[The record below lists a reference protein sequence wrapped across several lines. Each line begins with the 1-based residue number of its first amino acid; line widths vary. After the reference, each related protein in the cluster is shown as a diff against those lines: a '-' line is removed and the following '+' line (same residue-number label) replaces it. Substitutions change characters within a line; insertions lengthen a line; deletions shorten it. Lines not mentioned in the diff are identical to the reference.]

1 MPNLRRQ
8 DHPQRR
14 LRTLTAVALGGAIGV
29 FLYGLLVG
37 QRIEEASGIEGV
49 AQLWWVGVLPVVIGI
64 LVATLVTTRRAAR
77 RMPQDDAESDEAQTE
92 EFERS
97 RAKTL
102 ARLTALVTPP
112 PSSVAP
118 ADLLEERPQR
128 LEDPAMD
135 DAAPGQSQV
144 ASRAVPTSR

>member
-1 MPNLRRQ
+1 MPGFRRQ

-14 LRTLTAVALGGAIGV
+14 LRTLTAIALGGALGV

-64 LVATLVTTRRAAR
+64 LVATFVTTRRAAR
-77 RMPQDDAESDEAQTE
+77 RMPQDEAESDEAQTE
-92 EFERS
+92 QFERS
-97 RAKTL
+97 RAATL
-102 ARLTALVTPP
+102 ARLTALITPS
-112 PSSVAP
+112 PSNDAP
-118 ADLLEERPQR
+118 AELPKERPNQ
-128 LEDPAMD
+128 LEDPVIE
-135 DAAPGQSQV
+135 DAARGHAQV